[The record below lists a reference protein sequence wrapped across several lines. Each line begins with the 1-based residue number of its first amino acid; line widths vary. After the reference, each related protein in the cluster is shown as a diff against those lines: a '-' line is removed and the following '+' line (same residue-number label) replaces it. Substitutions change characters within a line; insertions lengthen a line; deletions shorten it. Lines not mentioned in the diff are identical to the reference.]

1 MSRMTHIFKG
11 SIRKKVENKNWEFL
25 KRNIIEKKKKEISED
40 NQPIAFM
47 ESTCIVAFNAEKKS
61 NINMETGQNQM
72 EGQTITIITRA
83 ADCREI
89 IKRLKM
95 LVLFIAVYTYF
106 NQGCSCEPCFI
117 AYSALW

>member
-1 MSRMTHIFKG
+1 M
-11 SIRKKVENKNWEFL
+11 E
-25 KRNIIEKKKKEISED
+25 KKKEISED

-72 EGQTITIITRA
+72 EGQTISIITRA

-106 NQGCSCEPCFI
+106 N
-117 AYSALW
+117 

>member
-25 KRNIIEKKKKEISED
+25 KRNIIEKKKKISED

-106 NQGCSCEPCFI
+106 N
-117 AYSALW
+117 

>member
-1 MSRMTHIFKG
+1 MSRMTHIFRA
-11 SIRKKVENKNWEFL
+11 SIRKKVENKNREFL
-25 KRNIIEKKKKEISED
+25 KRNIIGKKKEIIED

-83 ADCREI
+83 ADGREI

-106 NQGCSCEPCFI
+106 N
-117 AYSALW
+117 

>member
-1 MSRMTHIFKG
+1 MGIFK
-11 SIRKKVENKNWEFL
+11 KKYHW
-25 KRNIIEKKKKEISED
+25 KKKEISED

-61 NINMETGQNQM
+61 NINMETEQNQM

-106 NQGCSCEPCFI
+106 N
-117 AYSALW
+117 

>member
-1 MSRMTHIFKG
+1 MGIFK
-11 SIRKKVENKNWEFL
+11 KKYHW
-25 KRNIIEKKKKEISED
+25 KKKKEISED

-72 EGQTITIITRA
+72 EGQTITITTRA

-89 IKRLKM
+89 IKTLKM

-106 NQGCSCEPCFI
+106 N
-117 AYSALW
+117 

>member
-1 MSRMTHIFKG
+1 MSRMTHLFNG
-11 SIRKKVENKNWEFL
+11 SIRKKEENKNRESL
-25 KRNIIEKKKKEISED
+25 KRNIIEKKQKEISED

-47 ESTCIVAFNAEKKS
+47 ESTCIVAVNAEKKS

-83 ADCREI
+83 ADCCEI
-89 IKRLKM
+89 SKRLKM

-106 NQGCSCEPCFI
+106 N
-117 AYSALW
+117 

>member
-1 MSRMTHIFKG
+1 
-11 SIRKKVENKNWEFL
+11 
-25 KRNIIEKKKKEISED
+25 
-40 NQPIAFM
+40 M

-72 EGQTITIITRA
+72 EGQTITIIRA

-106 NQGCSCEPCFI
+106 N
-117 AYSALW
+117 